1 MQDINKRLAHISADY
16 KPIPFW
22 SWNDELKPEE
32 LTRQIRWMKDMG
44 IGGFF
49 MHARGGLRTPY
60 MSDEWMECIATCCD
74 EAEKFGMNAWG
85 YDENGWPSGFAGGK
99 LLEDVNNRDMYI
111 HCNQGDFDENA
122 DVSYLIQAE
131 ELIRTTKKIEE
142 GESYHY
148 LNLYLGRSASTVDVL
163 NPDVVKQFIALTH
176 EQYKEYFGEKFSE
189 KFQGFFTDEPQ
200 FYRGGGTPYS
210 PMIAKYFAEHYNEDI
225 LDKLGLLF
233 VKKEG
238 WRTFRY
244 RYWLTMQTLFLNSFA
259 KQVYQWCKKNNVQ
272 FTGHYIAEDLMGPQL
287 ACCGGIMPFY
297 EYMDIPGIDWLST
310 DTGLEL
316 GPRQVGSVAR
326 QMGKK
331 HAMTETFA
339 GCGWNCSPEEFRRIA
354 GFQYANGVNLMCHHL
369 LPYSEHGQR
378 KRDYPAHFSP
388 INPWIKE
395 NFKEFN
401 DYFSRLGYLLATGDE
416 PVRVAMLHPIR
427 SAYFEFQQEKET
439 EAYNICDLEMNLQM
453 AMRTLSSRGVAFHFL
468 DETLLEEHG
477 FVEGSRIGCGKCSYD
492 YLVLPSMLT
501 MGSVTEALLQRYVEQ
516 GGKVLIFG
524 DTPQYLEG
532 EPYTYDYLQSNCT
545 LEDMVE
551 AQPFQVEDTD
561 NELYYA
567 YRLIEGKP
575 FLFIQNASGTKQYK
589 QTFRFRDGSQS
600 FISYNPITLESNYVP
615 MTVTLHENEA
625 LLLFPTSEQTAQPE
639 ELKEVELK
647 FHSAE
652 VEFDDNYFTI
662 DEVCFSMDGKNYS
675 KPIYVNTL
683 FRQLL
688 EKRYNGKLWI
698 KYCFKIDTMPKSLQM
713 VVEKDNTIDGKVNGH
728 KVTFSEG
735 WEEDHS
741 FCQADILPFVKL
753 GDNSYEIVMD
763 WYQSED
769 TYYALFGEN
778 VTESLKNCICYNGEI
793 EAVYLRGN
801 FGVYSH
807 TEFTECGGDAV
818 CGRDFYIGKSP
829 EIITEPVTDGLPFF
843 RGKFKLSQKLLLEQT
858 NVMLHVMGQF
868 LVAEIWV
875 NGHHAGK
882 LLFDRRIDISSYA
895 REGENRIEV
904 EFTIGNHNLFGP
916 LHQQGYDWML
926 CPWYFDVVDM
936 PKNID
941 GDIGYKLN
949 LFNI

>member
-1 MQDINKRLAHISADY
+1 MQEINKKIAHISTDY

-22 SWNDELKPEE
+22 SWNDDLKPDE
-32 LTRQIRWMKDMG
+32 LARQVRWMKDMG

-49 MHARGGLRTPY
+49 MHARGGLKTPY
-60 MSDEWMECIATCCD
+60 MSDEWMECTATCCN
-74 EAEKFGMNAWG
+74 EAEKLGMDAWG

-111 HCNQGDFDENA
+111 HSSKGAFDENA
-122 DVSYLIQAE
+122 DVSYLINAE
-131 ELIRTTKKIEE
+131 ELIRTTKKMEE
-142 GESYHY
+142 GDY
-148 LNLYLGRSASTVDVL
+148 LNLYVGRSVSTVDVL

-176 EQYKEYFGEKFSE
+176 EKYKEYFGEKFSE
-189 KFQGFFTDEPQ
+189 KFKGFFTDEPQ

-210 PMIAKYFAEHYNEDI
+210 PMMAKYFAEHYNEDI

-233 VKKEG
+233 VKKKG

-244 RYWLTMQTLFLNSFA
+244 RYWLTMQTLFLDSFA
-259 KQVYQWCKKNNVQ
+259 KQVYQWCEENNVQ
-272 FTGHYIAEDLMGPQL
+272 FTGHYIAEDLLGPQV

-297 EYMDIPGIDWLST
+297 EYMHIPGIDWLST
-310 DTGLEL
+310 DTSLEL

-331 HAMTETFA
+331 HAITETFA

-354 GFQYANGVNLMCHHL
+354 GFQYVNGVNLMCHHL

-401 DYFSRLGYLLATGDE
+401 DYFTRLGYLLATGDE
-416 PVRVAMLHPIR
+416 PVKVAMLHPIR
-427 SAYFEFQQEKET
+427 SAYFEFQQEKEL
-439 EAYNICDLEMNLQM
+439 EAYNIRDLEESLQM
-453 AMRTLSSRGVAFHFL
+453 AMRTLSSRGIAFHFL
-468 DETLLEEHG
+468 DETLLEKHG
-477 FVEGSRIGCGKCSYD
+477 FVEKSQIGCGKYSYD

-501 MGSVTEALLQRYVEQ
+501 MGSATEVLLQSYVEQ
-516 GGKVLIFG
+516 GGKLLILG

-532 EPYTYDYLQSNCT
+532 EPHTYDYLQSNCT
-545 LEDMVE
+545 LEDIMAV
-551 AQPFQVEDTD
+551 QPFQVVDTD

-567 YRLIEGKP
+567 YRLVDGKP

-589 QTFRFRDGSQS
+589 QTFRFQDESQS
-600 FISYNPITLESNYVP
+600 FVSYNPITLESNHVP
-615 MTVTLHENEA
+615 MTVTIHENEA
-625 LLLFPTSEQTAQPE
+625 LLLFPTSEQIAQTK
-639 ELKEVELK
+639 ELEEVELK
-647 FHSAE
+647 FHNAE
-652 VEFDDNYFTI
+652 VEFDDNYLTI
-662 DEVCFSMDGKNYS
+662 DKVCFSTDGKNYS

-683 FRQLL
+683 FQQLL
-688 EKRYNGKLWI
+688 ERRYNGKLWI
-698 KYCFKIDTMPKSLQM
+698 KYCFEIETMPKSLEL
-713 VVEKDNTIDGKVNGH
+713 VVEKDNTIDGKVNGNM
-728 KVTFSEG
+728 VTFVES

-741 FCQADILPFVKL
+741 FCHADILPFVRL

-763 WYQSED
+763 WYQSEE

-778 VTESLKNCICYNGEI
+778 VTESLKNCICYKGEI
-793 EAVYLRGN
+793 EAVYLRGS

-807 TEFTECGGDAV
+807 TEFIKYGKDAV
-818 CGRDFYIGKSP
+818 CGNNFYIGRSP
-829 EIITEPVTDGLPFF
+829 ERITEPVTDGLPFF

-858 NVMLHVMGQF
+858 NVMLHVMGKF
-868 LVAEIWV
+868 LVAEIWM
-875 NGHHAGK
+875 NGHHVGK
-882 LLFDRRIDISSYA
+882 LLFDRRIDVSPYA
-895 REGENRIEV
+895 REGKNRIEV
-904 EFTIGNHNLFGP
+904 EFTIGNHNLLGP
-916 LHQQGYDWML
+916 LHQQGKDWLL
-926 CPWYFDVVDM
+926 CPWHFDVVDM